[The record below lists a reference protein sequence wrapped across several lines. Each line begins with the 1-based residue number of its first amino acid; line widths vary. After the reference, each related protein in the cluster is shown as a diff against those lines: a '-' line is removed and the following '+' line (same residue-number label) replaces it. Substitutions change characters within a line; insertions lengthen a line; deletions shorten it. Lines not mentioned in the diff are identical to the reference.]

1 MNNDIVKNTAQL
13 LLDSIPLVM
22 KKLFSELRKTG
33 EIDNPVQYKMLCILS
48 GSSKNLAELAER
60 QGVSP
65 PTMSRSISRM
75 VNRGWIRR
83 TSVPEDR
90 RKLKITITDDGKRV
104 LDSVHMNLRQYVEQL
119 VAELPE
125 DKLQKLREG
134 LEILK
139 QSFEI
144 RE

>member
-1 MNNDIVKNTAQL
+1 MG
-13 LLDSIPLVM
+13 
-22 KKLFSELRKTG
+22 SE
-33 EIDNPVQYKMLCILS
+33 MCI
-48 GSSKNLAELAER
+48 R
-60 QGVSP
+60 DR
-65 PTMSRSISRM
+65 SRSISRM